1 MFRVL
6 HVMGTLDVSGISS
19 VVLNYCTFMDRTKI
33 HFDIAVSGIAYGKDT
48 ESFQNLGCK
57 IYKIPLKSQGLRPYI
72 SALRKILSETHYDA
86 VHVHEQDTSYV
97 ALFTAMMMGVPKR
110 LAHAHSAVMVRR
122 RRDKVRM
129 LACRILTPLFATDL
143 LACGTLAGEKSFGCL
158 NMKSRRFKILPNA
171 IDTARF
177 AFDPIIR
184 EKMRKE
190 LGVENSFVLGIVGR
204 LAPVKN
210 HVFAF
215 RLMEALKKTIP
226 NRVLLVLGN
235 GPMQTWLEEIVR
247 RSNLE
252 DTIRFLGKKQDP
264 ESYYLA
270 FDALL
275 MPSVYE
281 GFPMVALEAMA
292 SGLPILFSEAVTE
305 ELSFGSAVQYLPL
318 DNQKQWLKSLVR
330 IRDTEKEENRV
341 LRQYEVKDHGFD
353 LRDTVRILEKI
364 YGIG

>member
-19 VVLNYCTFMDRTKI
+19 VVLNYCTFMDCEKI
-33 HFDIAVSGIAYGKDT
+33 HFDIAVSGIANGKDT
-48 ESFQNLGCK
+48 ESFQNLGCR

-72 SALRKILSETHYDA
+72 SALRRILSETHYDA
-86 VHVHEQDTSYV
+86 VHVHEHDTSYV
-97 ALFTAMMMGVPKR
+97 ALFTAMMMGVPRR
-110 LAHAHSAVMVRR
+110 LAHAHSAVTVSGRKA
-122 RRDKVRM
+122 KVRL
-129 LACRILTPLFATDL
+129 LACQILTPLFATDL
-143 LACGTLAGEKSFGCL
+143 VACGTLAGEKTFGRL
-158 NMKSRRFKILPNA
+158 NTRSRKFKILPNA
-171 IDTARF
+171 IDTTRF
-177 AFDPIIR
+177 AFDPDVR
-184 EKMRKE
+184 VGMRKE
-190 LGVENSFVLGIVGR
+190 LGVENSFVLSIVGR

-226 NRVLLVLGN
+226 NGVLFVLGN
-235 GPMQTWLEEIVR
+235 GPMQPWLEKLVQ
-247 RSNLE
+247 RSNMG

-264 ESYYLA
+264 ESYYQA

-275 MPSVYE
+275 MPSIYE
-281 GFPMVALEAMA
+281 GFPLVALEAMA
-292 SGLPILFSEAVTE
+292 SGLPILFSEAVTK
-305 ELSFGSAVQYLPL
+305 ELSFGSSVQYLPL
-318 DNQKQWLKSLVR
+318 DNQKQWLESLIR

-341 LRQYEVKDHGFD
+341 LRQHEVRDHGYD